1 MLHRICS
8 LRKCRPSCLH
18 VSTGPNSY
26 VRFDWSVILG
36 SELQRMCWL
45 HNWQT
50 WWWWNM
56 TKEVITASENV
67 HNILIV
73 SSSSCLPITQST
85 HVNMID
91 DITGDWSIALKLQ
104 IGKDDDK
111 KESKYQKYIYYASNG
126 FMANQVKTPIQN
138 YFEKVLYENLTFEIP
153 PLCFFKSSRG
163 IKQIVTS
170 PCGSLFVL
178 SSFFFWPLFCLSFD
192 LRLLLIPF
200 VSPYS
205 SYT

>member
-1 MLHRICS
+1 MMMKQSKYYGHFHS
-8 LRKCRPSCLH
+8 LLLLPSSCFIIIM
-18 VSTGPNSY
+18 SAINT
-26 VRFDWSVILG
+26 FFAILTLKITDQ
-36 SELQRMCWL
+36 SNR
-45 HNWQT
+45 
-50 WWWWNM
+50 
-56 TKEVITASENV
+56 TKEFGPVLTCK
-67 HNILIV
+67 HDRRHYRRLQIL
-73 SSSSCLPITQST
+73 
-85 HVNMID
+85 
-91 DITGDWSIALKLQ
+91 WSIALKLQ
-104 IGKDDDK
+104 IGKDDNK